1 MVTNNRRREFLKKA
15 AICAGIMAVSPS
27 MVISSPKSL
36 AGENNV
42 VNKEGLPYLR
52 PGVRMKCLTDGRI
65 ELSSAQDAG
74 HKFVYSG
81 FEAAV
86 LISVASGRPVHK
98 HLEEIAFHNDLSHN
112 RCKVN
117 LNPTLDDFERK
128 GLIGY

>member
-27 MVISSPKSL
+27 LVISSPKSI
-36 AGENNV
+36 AGENNAG
-42 VNKEGLPYLR
+42 NKESMPFLR
-52 PGVRMKCLTDGRI
+52 PGFRMKCLTDGRI
-65 ELSSAQDAG
+65 ELSSVQNAG
-74 HKFVYSG
+74 QKIVYSG

-86 LISVASGRPVHK
+86 LLSVASRRPVHK

-112 RCKVN
+112 RCKAN
-117 LNPTLDDFERK
+117 LNPVLDDFERK